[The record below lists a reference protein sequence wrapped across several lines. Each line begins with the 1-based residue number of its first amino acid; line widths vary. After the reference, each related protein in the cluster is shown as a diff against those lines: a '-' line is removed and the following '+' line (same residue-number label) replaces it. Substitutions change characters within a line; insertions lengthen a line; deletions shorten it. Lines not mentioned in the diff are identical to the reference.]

1 MAFVNELFER
11 LKKST
16 TGTDVQEALASLG
29 SITDPNERTRA
40 AHETVTLIEKYANE
54 LLARG
59 QYKNAAYQYY
69 SGSQVIQKFLADPS
83 SEQQWLLSSADAL
96 AKASQEH
103 VSWDDLLGGAA
114 CMAISSLLRIQTGDW
129 NVNQHLDTFIK
140 SHDFSMNQAATG
152 CLYIPY
158 DLAGAVNPENPNPSS
173 LQRASNYTESYLLN
187 TKPAAMF
194 YEGIKRA
201 IEITRQKLM
210 NVVKFPSIRAVFEFD
225 HDIIFGEE
233 FKLMVKIENV
243 GEGIASGVSALI
255 TIPQMLNVISGSN
268 SISIDQLKPKAYTE
282 AEFLLLYP
290 SGEGKEEMTIEIPV
304 NVEYQDILL
313 NKNSLSLGTAQIPIR
328 FEKKAEILLDQL
340 KSLEG
345 TISERIAPLQSLTIS
360 EIQPLATNF
369 STIFNNICT
378 ETKSNIEVGEF
389 SSASIGINQLEK
401 MQSFIDPFVDFLLK
415 YSEHSKNMLEEFQTV
430 KENTKTLVNSLEKIK
445 EQLSQQK

>member
-1 MAFVNELFER
+1 MNELFER
-11 LKKST
+11 LKRST

-29 SITDPNERTRA
+29 NINDPNERTRA
-40 AHETVTLIEKYANE
+40 ANETVTLIEKYANE
-54 LLARG
+54 LLERG

-69 SGSQVIQKFLADPS
+69 SGSQVIQKFLSDPN
-83 SEQQWLLSSADAL
+83 SEKQWLRSSADAL

-140 SHDFSMNQAATG
+140 SHDFSADQAATG

-158 DLAGAVNPENPNPSS
+158 DLTGAVNPENPNPSS

-201 IEITRQKLM
+201 IEIARQKLM
-210 NVVKFPSIRAVFEFD
+210 TIVKFPSIRAVFEFD

-233 FKLMVKIENV
+233 FKLLVKIENV
-243 GEGIASGVSALI
+243 GEGVASGVSALI

-268 SISIDQLKPKAYTE
+268 SISIALLKPNSYTE

-290 SGEGKEEMTIEIPV
+290 SGEGKEEMIIEIPV

-328 FEKKAEILLDQL
+328 FEKKAQKLLDQL
-340 KSLEG
+340 KSLEE
-345 TISERIAPLQSLTIS
+345 TISKIIAPLKSIIFT
-360 EIQPLATNF
+360 EIQPLVT
-369 STIFNNICT
+369 SFNTLFENICT
-378 ETKSNIEVGEF
+378 ETKNNIEKGEF
-389 SSASIGINQLEK
+389 SSASIGIDQLK
-401 MQSFIDPFVDFLLK
+401 RMQSFIDPFVDFLLK
-415 YSEHSKNMLEEFQTV
+415 YNEYSKNMLEEFQTV
-430 KENTKTLVNSLEKIK
+430 KENTESLVNSLERIK
-445 EQLSQQK
+445 KQLSQ